1 MKNLRGVLCL
11 VGTVGLCACGVPDE
25 FDDQLEFRTTFVQP
39 GTTTLIAN
47 GLEDPDVSGVDPSY
61 SLSSP
66 EGLSSNEG
74 WLLGS
79 ETLTTA
85 RYMVECA
92 LPADQS
98 VTKTVN
104 GQEIVLDGLLGL
116 APEWEDQECDQ
127 DCQEWVSACLLARTN
142 VSGETVQIW
151 VGGEHEALDSEAP
164 EGTLLEGAF
173 YGNLF
178 ADPEGKYLCEG
189 SNHAVVAARRLG
201 RTCSA
206 GNCGFTLYK
215 NCHSHSRCTMDGPHG
230 VPSDCKTGNHATSTP
245 YHSIVT
251 YVSPS

>member
-1 MKNLRGVLCL
+1 MKNLRGVLCIGAVVL
-11 VGTVGLCACGVPDE
+11 SACGVPDE
-25 FDDQLEFRTTFVQP
+25 FDGQLEFRTTFVQP

-47 GLEDPDVSGVDPSY
+47 GLADPEVSGVDPSY

-79 ETLTTA
+79 DSLEMA

-92 LPADQS
+92 LPAGDS

-104 GQEIVLDGLLGL
+104 DQEIVLDGLLGL
-116 APEWEDQECDQ
+116 APEWKTDECNQ

-142 VSGETVQIW
+142 VSGEMVQIW
-151 VGGEHEALDSEAP
+151 VGGEHEALDSEGP

-178 ADPEGKYLCEG
+178 NDPEGKYICEG
-189 SNHAVVAARRLG
+189 STHALVAARRQG
-201 RTCSA
+201 RTCSN
-206 GNCGFTLYK
+206 GSCGFTEYK

-230 VPSDCKTGNHATSTP
+230 VPSNCKTGKHATSAP
-245 YHSIVT
+245 YHTIVT

>member
-1 MKNLRGVLCL
+1 M
-11 VGTVGLCACGVPDE
+11 GLCACGVPDE

-61 SLSSP
+61 SLNSP

-79 ETLTTA
+79 ETLNTA

-92 LPADQS
+92 LPANQS
-98 VTKTVN
+98 VSKTVN
-104 GQEIVLDGLLGL
+104 GQTIVLSGLLGL
-116 APEWEDQECDQ
+116 APEWKNHECDQ

-151 VGGEHEALDSEAP
+151 VTGDHEALDWVPPANAV
-164 EGTLLEGAF
+164 LEGGF

-178 ADPEGKYLCEG
+178 EDPEGKYLCKG
-189 SNHAVVAARRLG
+189 SSQGVIAARLDG
-201 RTCSA
+201 RTCSS
-206 GNCGFTLYK
+206 GSSCDFTRYSSCT
-215 NCHSHSRCTMDGPHG
+215 NNSRCTMDGSAPG
-230 VPSDCKTGNHATSTP
+230 NCKTGSQATSAP
-245 YHSIVT
+245 YHTIAT
-251 YVSPS
+251 YVSQ